1 MAMSLLVPV
10 TDYHIT
16 NFINNSVVFMQISEM
31 GATTGL
37 FNVGP
42 RKF

>member
-1 MAMSLLVPV
+1 MAMSMLIPV
-10 TDYHIT
+10 TDYQIT
-16 NFINNSVVFMQISEM
+16 DFISNSVVFMQISEM

-42 RKF
+42 QKF

>member
-1 MAMSLLVPV
+1 MSMLVPV

-16 NFINNSVVFMQISEM
+16 NFISNNVVFMQISEM

-37 FNVGP
+37 FNVGSP
-42 RKF
+42 KILN